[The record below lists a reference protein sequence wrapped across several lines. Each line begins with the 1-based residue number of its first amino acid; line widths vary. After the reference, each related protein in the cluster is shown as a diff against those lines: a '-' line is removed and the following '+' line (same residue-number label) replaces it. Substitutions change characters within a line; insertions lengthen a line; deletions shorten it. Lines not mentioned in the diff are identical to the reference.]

1 MTRPNSAFVLRR
13 TSERLTAGVA
23 AVAAT
28 LLMLLAVNVRAAET
42 DPNPPRIEVSYS
54 DFEITTQKGAENV
67 YRKLRSAARKV
78 CGAAPG
84 GSLNLDQ
91 ETKAKKCVNAALADA
106 VRRIDRPTLTSLHE
120 ANAPTSRDL
129 G

>member
-1 MTRPNSAFVLRR
+1 MTRPYSAFVLRR

-23 AVAAT
+23 AIAAT
-28 LLMLLAVNVRAAET
+28 FLMLFAVNVRAAET
-42 DPNPPRIEVSYS
+42 EANLPRIQVHYS

-67 YRKLRSAARKV
+67 YRKLKSAARKV

-106 VRRIDRPTLTSLHE
+106 VRRIDRPTLTSLH
-120 ANAPTSRDL
+120 ASKTNSSGDL